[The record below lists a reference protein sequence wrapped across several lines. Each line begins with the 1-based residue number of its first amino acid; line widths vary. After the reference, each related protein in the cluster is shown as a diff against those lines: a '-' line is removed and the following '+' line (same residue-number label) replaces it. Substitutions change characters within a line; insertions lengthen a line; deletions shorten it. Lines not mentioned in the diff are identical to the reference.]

1 MFRFC
6 LLFPVFFIVTIKL
19 FSQKIITEAQAVNN
33 ALKNSPNISAATFS
47 VLQQKQLVK
56 SSFNIPNPEIFIESP
71 TGNFYTPSITQSV
84 EFPSVYGKQKQLQ
97 KQQVQLAEKEKQLT
111 ENEVKYQVKQLYL
124 DLQYQ
129 AALSGQLYI
138 KDTVYEKIALSASR
152 QFEAG
157 QIDYLQKLFAETEYA
172 EIHNQ
177 YLQQQLIIGN
187 LQQQLQYLTATPET
201 FITEP
206 LNTNPVNNYFVLTDS
221 LSFALN
227 PSVQILQQQNN
238 IAKKNVE
245 LQKAKSLPGLAF
257 GYFNQGEKSTPVY
270 NRFRFGF
277 TLPLWYGQYKSII
290 SGAKTAVQI
299 NNLKTAALQQQFYLQ
314 LKQAENEAAM
324 FARTYQYYQSTG
336 IKKAD
341 EIIAVSNRFFQS
353 GAYDYITY
361 LRNISTAY
369 IIQQKYLEANKNY
382 QQALLTIKF
391 LTATL

>member
-6 LLFPVFFIVTIKL
+6 LLFPVFFTVSIKL
-19 FSQKIITEAQAVNN
+19 FSQNIITEAEAVNN
-33 ALKNSPNISAATFS
+33 ALKNSPNLSAATFS
-47 VLQQKQLVK
+47 VLQQKQLLK
-56 SSFNIPNPEIFIESP
+56 SSFNLPNPEIFIESP

-129 AALSGQLYI
+129 AALNGQLYI

-187 LQQQLQYLTATPET
+187 LQQQLQYLTATTET

-361 LRNISTAY
+361 LRNINTAY

>member
-6 LLFPVFFIVTIKL
+6 LLFPVFFTVSIKL
-19 FSQKIITEAQAVNN
+19 FSQNIITEAEAVNN
-33 ALKNSPNISAATFS
+33 ALKNSPNLSAATFS
-47 VLQQKQLVK
+47 VLQQKQLLK
-56 SSFNIPNPEIFIESP
+56 SSFNLPNPEIFIESP

-111 ENEVKYQVKQLYL
+111 ENEVKYQVKQMYL
-124 DLQYQ
+124 NLQYQ
-129 AALSGQLYI
+129 AALNGQLYI

-257 GYFNQGEKSTPVY
+257 GYFNQGEKNTPVY

-361 LRNISTAY
+361 LRNINTAY

>member
-6 LLFPVFFIVTIKL
+6 LLFPVFFTVSIKL
-19 FSQKIITEAQAVNN
+19 FSQNIITEAEAVNN
-33 ALKNSPNISAATFS
+33 ALKNSPNLSAATFS
-47 VLQQKQLVK
+47 VLQQKQLLK
-56 SSFNIPNPEIFIESP
+56 SSFNLPNPEIFIESP

>member
-1 MFRFC
+1 MG
-6 LLFPVFFIVTIKL
+6 
-19 FSQKIITEAQAVNN
+19 EAEAVNR
-33 ALKNSPNISAATFS
+33 AIKNSPNLSAAS
-47 VLQQKQLVK
+47 LSILQQKQLVK
-56 SSFNIPNPEIFIESP
+56 SSFNLPNPEIFIESP

-84 EFPSVYGKQKQLQ
+84 EFPAVYGKQNQLQ

-124 DLQYQ
+124 ALQYQ
-129 AALSGQLYI
+129 AALNRQWYI
-138 KDTVYEKIALSASR
+138 QDTVYEKIALSATR
-152 QFEAG
+152 QFDAG
-157 QIDYLQKLFAETEYA
+157 QIDYLQKLFAENEYA

-177 YLQQQLIIGN
+177 YLQQQLKMAS
-187 LQQQLQYLTATPET
+187 LQQQLQYLTATTET
-201 FITEP
+201 FVTEP
-206 LNTNPVNNYFVLTDS
+206 LNINPVNNYFVTADS
-221 LSFALN
+221 MAFAAN
-227 PSVQILQQQNN
+227 PSVQILQQQNS

-257 GYFNQGEKSTPVY
+257 GYFNQGEKNTPVY

-277 TLPLWYGQYKSII
+277 TLPLWYGQYKSTIAA
-290 SGAKTAVQI
+290 AKTAVQI
-299 NNLKTAALQQQFYLQ
+299 NEQKTAALQQQFCLQ
-314 LKQAENEAAM
+314 LKQAQNEAAM
-324 FARTYQYYQSTG
+324 YARAWQYYQNTG

-361 LRNISTAY
+361 LRNINTAY

-382 QQALLTIKF
+382 QQAVLTIKF